1 MVRAHIVTID
11 ATSSRH
17 TERRRELNFDGDAT
31 SKRGDRYVSV
41 SLTET
46 QAFARFGGWEALR

>member
-17 TERRRELNFDGDAT
+17 TELPISELN
-31 SKRGDRYVSV
+31 S
-41 SLTET
+41 SLWTAVDKGSE
-46 QAFARFGGWEALR
+46 AFVPRLLILNKS